1 MTQVIDLL
9 RTKVPNFHGS
19 DDDPK
24 NWKSQWGVL
33 EYIAANVNEKST
45 TLETGCGYSTILFA
59 SVGAD
64 HTTVMP
70 SPDEPKRVRAFCK
83 ENGIDSSSVNF
94 SIGRSCDMLP
104 LLKGEL
110 DLVYIDGAH
119 GFPHPCVDW
128 MYTETRLRVGGAML
142 VDDIRIPTC
151 RILHDFL
158 KEEKNWALAQYI
170 GDTAIFTK
178 TAESP
183 DAAGWMNQ
191 NFNRSYPDY
200 SFLPKWNRVRDGSVT
215 VIKETVRSVGLEKP
229 VKRLLG
235 RV

>member
-1 MTQVIDLL
+1 MSGVIDLL
-9 RTKVPNFHGS
+9 RAKVPNFHGS

-33 EYIAANVNEKST
+33 EYIARNVTDRWT

-70 SPDEPKRVRAFCK
+70 SPDEPVRVRAFCA
-83 ENGIDSSSVNF
+83 EHGIDASRVTF

-104 LLKGEL
+104 SLSGDL

-128 MYTETRLRVGGAML
+128 MYTESRLRVGGVML

-151 RILHDFL
+151 RMLHDFL
-158 KEEKNWALAQYI
+158 KEEKNWKLTEYI
-170 GDTAIFTK
+170 GDTGIFIK

-183 DAAGWMNQ
+183 DSAMWLPQ
-191 NFNRSYPDY
+191 NYNRSYPDY
-200 SFLPKWNRVRDGSVT
+200 SFLPKWNRVRDGSVA
-215 VIKETVRSVGLEKP
+215 VLKDTVRSVGMERP

-235 RV
+235 RI